1 MILHSKITKITPKRP
16 QITPEVPKSVH
27 LGHIFLLG
35 LAKTVFFTVTCY
47 MLVHVLKKK
56 TGDMHHYMLPAKKL
70 EHIGCSPFFRRVE
83 GVREEGEDGGTEH
96 DVEEGGVQPDKTNSR
111 WLEMQK
117 PRGSRPG
124 LRETINLPLLRS

>member
-1 MILHSKITKITPKRP
+1 M
-16 QITPEVPKSVH
+16 QE
-27 LGHIFLLG
+27 
-35 LAKTVFFTVTCY
+35 
-47 MLVHVLKKK
+47 
-56 TGDMHHYMLPAKKL
+56 D
-70 EHIGCSPFFRRVE
+70 
-83 GVREEGEDGGTEH
+83 GEDGGMDH

>member
-1 MILHSKITKITPKRP
+1 
-16 QITPEVPKSVH
+16 
-27 LGHIFLLG
+27 
-35 LAKTVFFTVTCY
+35 
-47 MLVHVLKKK
+47 
-56 TGDMHHYMLPAKKL
+56 MHHYMLPAKILGKKL

-83 GVREEGEDGGTEH
+83 GVREEGEDGGTDH

>member
-1 MILHSKITKITPKRP
+1 M
-16 QITPEVPKSVH
+16 
-27 LGHIFLLG
+27 
-35 LAKTVFFTVTCY
+35 
-47 MLVHVLKKK
+47 
-56 TGDMHHYMLPAKKL
+56 
-70 EHIGCSPFFRRVE
+70 
-83 GVREEGEDGGTEH
+83 REEGEDGGTDH